1 MVKIEGL
8 YNTAFCYTPVLEDAA
23 RAQIQSVCDQ
33 KEFAG
38 CKIRVMPDVHAG
50 KGCTIGTTMT
60 IRDKIVPGMVGVD
73 IGCGMET
80 VELSEREIDFERLD
94 ALIRKEIPYGREVRD
109 EIHALNAELDLSQLC
124 CADQVNLNRAM
135 RSIGSL
141 GGGNHFIEV
150 DRAEDGRLFLVVH
163 SGSRHLG
170 TEVANFY
177 QDEGRRALWG
187 GAHYQIKATID
198 QMKAEGRFKE
208 IQKTI
213 TALKREHDLSIP
225 KDLAYVEGALF
236 DDYIHDMKLT
246 QKFAILNRKAM
257 VDVILSGMGL
267 TPVDEFII
275 KSYGETK
282 ALSDLMIYLA
292 PFGVSMKKVAMIRE
306 EFGDNSLRIVKT
318 DPFQLCKIKGFGF
331 MTVDS
336 IARKTKVSLK
346 HPLRYSGA
354 INYVLDEARISG
366 HLFLSVDETVGQC
379 YELLNM
385 GCDDEVVSEEEIRQ
399 AISNERVESRI
410 YVEGSRVYLSY
421 ERMCEVKS
429 AKRIVSMILQE
440 GFTKID
446 DLDSKIDNAERTL
459 HQRLA
464 PSQRNAVK
472 LCLSHPISI
481 MTGGPGSGKTTTL
494 RFILDIYKA
503 AFPANEVL
511 LAAPTGRASRRM
523 AEQTGMH
530 ASTLH
535 SALGLVTDED
545 SPLNDKEL
553 LSADLVVVDE
563 FSMVDMR
570 LAYILLD
577 RIKSGAQLIIVGD
590 ADQLPSVGAGNV
602 LREMIRSDKVPTA
615 VLETVFRQASNS
627 RIITNAYAINH
638 NDTHLQFGDDFQFL
652 EVQNSEEAAQL
663 VIKNYLQEVSLHGIE
678 DVQILS
684 PLRKRGA
691 VAANALNETIRDL
704 VNPPNNLKKEV
715 KCGSRVF
722 RVGDRIMQT
731 ANRINVSN
739 GDVGIITDMKKED
752 DETITCVRLLDGR
765 TLQYTQEML
774 EDLEFS
780 YCTTIHKSQGQE
792 YPVIIVP
799 LLKEHYIML
808 RRNLL
813 YTAVTRAKAKVIL
826 IGQKQAVF
834 VAIHKCDVGQRNT
847 VLADRIVAY
856 YNRELSRRV
865 A

>member
-1 MVKIEGL
+1 MLCRYEKTIFKSDKGFCIFAYSTSDESVPKEARNRSYYHDDKIHFTAIGYHLIATDAVEVELDGTWENSKHGL
-8 YNTAFCYTPVLEDAA
+8 QLSVSMCKEVVPRDQAGILAYLSSGIIKGIGPETAKAIVARFGDKTMEVLEKEPD
-23 RAQIQSVCDQ
+23 RLLSVKGIAQ
-33 KEFAG
+33 K
-38 CKIRVMPDVHAG
+38 K
-50 KGCTIGTTMT
+50 
-60 IRDKIVPGMVGVD
+60 
-73 IGCGMET
+73 
-80 VELSEREIDFERLD
+80 L
-94 ALIRKEIPYGREVRD
+94 
-109 EIHALNAELDLSQLC
+109 
-124 CADQVNLNRAM
+124 
-135 RSIGSL
+135 
-141 GGGNHFIEV
+141 
-150 DRAEDGRLFLVVH
+150 
-163 SGSRHLG
+163 
-170 TEVANFY
+170 
-177 QDEGRRALWG
+177 
-187 GAHYQIKATID
+187 KA
-198 QMKAEGRFKE
+198 
-208 IQKTI
+208 
-213 TALKREHDLSIP
+213 
-225 KDLAYVEGALF
+225 
-236 DDYIHDMKLT
+236 
-246 QKFAILNRKAM
+246 
-257 VDVILSGMGL
+257 
-267 TPVDEFII
+267 II
-275 KSYGETK
+275 KSYEETK

-354 INYVLDEARISG
+354 INYVLDEARVSG
-366 HLFLSVDETVGQC
+366 HLFVSVDETVGQC

-399 AISNERVESRI
+399 AITNERVESRI

-523 AEQTGMH
+523 AEQTGMY

-602 LREMIRSDKVPTA
+602 LREMIRSEKVPTA

-638 NDTHLQFGDDFQFL
+638 NDTHLQFGDRKPRSNVALLSGLLRCGECGDYMRPKLTGRTNANGELIYTYMCSTKERSHGTVCSMKNCNGNTLDAKIVEEIRKVATDKKDFGQLLSKTKKVINDNKASYEAELTLLVKNHAETEARIKRLVESLSVASDTSAKYVMEQIDELHRQSEQEQTRIAEL
-652 EVQNSEEAAQL
+652 EKLARQS
-663 VIKNYLQEVSLHGIE
+663 
-678 DVQILS
+678 
-684 PLRKRGA
+684 
-691 VAANALNETIRDL
+691 NALSQNLFFYRDMIESFADTVDSTTIEER
-704 VNPPNNLKKEV
+704 
-715 KCGSRVF
+715 R
-722 RVGDRIMQT
+722 
-731 ANRINVSN
+731 
-739 GDVGIITDMKKED
+739 
-752 DETITCVRLLDGR
+752 RLLRTIVKKVVWDGKNVYVY
-765 TLQYTQEML
+765 LFA
-774 EDLEFS
+774 EDGEL
-780 YCTTIHKSQGQE
+780 
-792 YPVIIVP
+792 
-799 LLKEHYIML
+799 
-808 RRNLL
+808 NLPP
-813 YTAVTRAKAKVIL
+813 
-826 IGQKQAVF
+826 IGQLM
-834 VAIHKCDVGQRNT
+834 CPSGEDS
-847 VLADRIVAY
+847 
-856 YNRELSRRV
+856 E
-865 A
+865 

>member
-1 MVKIEGL
+1 MLCRYERTIFKSDKGFCIFAYSTSDESVPKEARNRSYYHDDKIHFTAIGYHLIATDAVEVELDGTWENSKHGL
-8 YNTAFCYTPVLEDAA
+8 QLSVSMCKEVVPRDQAGILAYLSSGIIKGIGPETAKAIVACFGDKTMEVLEKEPDKLLSVKGI
-23 RAQIQSVCDQ
+23 AQ
-33 KEFAG
+33 K
-38 CKIRVMPDVHAG
+38 K
-50 KGCTIGTTMT
+50 
-60 IRDKIVPGMVGVD
+60 
-73 IGCGMET
+73 
-80 VELSEREIDFERLD
+80 L
-94 ALIRKEIPYGREVRD
+94 
-109 EIHALNAELDLSQLC
+109 
-124 CADQVNLNRAM
+124 
-135 RSIGSL
+135 
-141 GGGNHFIEV
+141 
-150 DRAEDGRLFLVVH
+150 
-163 SGSRHLG
+163 
-170 TEVANFY
+170 
-177 QDEGRRALWG
+177 
-187 GAHYQIKATID
+187 KA
-198 QMKAEGRFKE
+198 
-208 IQKTI
+208 
-213 TALKREHDLSIP
+213 
-225 KDLAYVEGALF
+225 
-236 DDYIHDMKLT
+236 
-246 QKFAILNRKAM
+246 
-257 VDVILSGMGL
+257 
-267 TPVDEFII
+267 II

-282 ALSDLMIYLA
+282 ALSDLMIYLT

-306 EFGDNSLRIVKT
+306 EFGDSSLRIVKT

-354 INYVLDEARISG
+354 INYVLDEARVSG

-385 GCDDEVVSEEEIRQ
+385 GYDDEVVSEEEIRQ

-523 AEQTGMH
+523 AEQTGMY

-570 LAYILLD
+570 RAYILLD

-602 LREMIRSDKVPTA
+602 LREMIRSEKVPTA

-739 GDVGIITDMKKED
+739 GDVGVITDMKKED